1 MTVYNLGSINADY
14 FYRVPHMPKA
24 GETLAATQFKRGLGG
39 KGANMSVAAARA
51 AAQVVHIGAI
61 GQDGRWAR
69 DALLEYGVFCEF
81 IETVTEA
88 TGHAVIMVDP
98 SGENQIILHGGANQS
113 IDPEGI
119 GRALSEANAGDI
131 FITQNETDKQA
142 YAMSMARNMG
152 LRTVYAAAPF
162 DVQRVTAVLADL
174 DMLILNEVEAAQLLD
189 ATGSEA
195 WALGVHDVV
204 VTRGTKGADWYHLGA
219 LSAHIPARPVVAV
232 DTTGAGDTFTGYLIA
247 GLDRGLDMEAALELA
262 TKAAAI
268 MVTRHGTAEVIPDLR
283 DIIDTFGE

>member
-1 MTVYNLGSINADY
+1 MTIYNLGSINADY
-14 FYRVPHMPKA
+14 FYNLPHMPKA

-69 DALLEYGVFCEF
+69 DALLESGVFCEF
-81 IETVTEA
+81 IETVQDA

-98 SGENQIILHGGANQS
+98 SGENQIVLHGGANQS
-113 IDPEGI
+113 ISSEGI
-119 GRALSEANAGDI
+119 GRALSKANAGDI

-142 YAMSMARNMG
+142 YAMSMARKMG

-162 DVQRVTAVLADL
+162 DAHRVQVVLADL
-174 DMLILNEVEAAQLLD
+174 DMLILNDVEAAQLRE
-189 ATGSEA
+189 ATGADA
-195 WALGVHDVV
+195 WALGVHDVI
-204 VTRGTKGADWYHLGA
+204 VTRGGKGADWYHLGQ
-219 LSAHIPARPVVAV
+219 LSAHVPARPVQAV

-247 GLDRGLDMEAALELA
+247 GLDRGPDMAAALELA

-268 MVTRHGTAEVIPDLR
+268 MVTRHGTADVIPDLR
-283 DIIDTFGE
+283 DIIDTFGS